1 MALSFMLRLFLLSV
15 AAARRR
21 RRCCFKPEN
30 KSSGAV
36 RPSLTRAL
44 VFVQFTSTT
53 AQVSQL
59 FALSATAT
67 TTTTTTNNGSHQAD
81 CPQIVSSSIPTLSLL
96 EPFD

>member
-1 MALSFMLRLFLLSV
+1 MALSFMLRLFLFSV

-67 TTTTTTNNGSHQAD
+67 TTTTNNGSHQAD
-81 CPQIVSSSIPTLSLL
+81 CPQIVSSSIPTLSLQ